1 MEGAEPLGYD
11 PTLVD
16 VFWLLGVRMLALTWN
31 RRNPFADG
39 LGEATDGGLSDARPR
54 ASSTASPAWA

>member
-11 PTLVD
+11 PALAD
-16 VFWLLGVRMLALTWN
+16 VFWLLGVRMFSLTWN

-39 LGEATDGGLSDARPR
+39 LGEANDGGLSGLGRDLVDRPAP
-54 ASSTASPAWA
+54 ASA